1 MKYSLIFILFLMA
14 SCAAKKEAAEF
25 KLQPEWM
32 KQKPIIQ
39 GYYIGIGSAK
49 KVGTTAEY
57 IAKARQDALA
67 DLAGEV
73 SATISSTSVLHTIE
87 TEYGHSETFDQ
98 KIETTTDDY
107 LEGFEPAEAYETP
120 DSYWI
125 YFRISRET
133 YHEMKEKKK
142 MEATEAALAK
152 YISGKNE
159 QAQNHPVE
167 ALSFYLQ
174 GLQALVSYLDEET
187 PVDFKGNEIDI
198 GNELYSSINKVIS
211 ALTIQPES
219 PTITVKRGESV
230 NPPLRFKA
238 LFNGLPVQGI
248 PVELGFTGGYL
259 KKDHEISDQNGFI
272 NLYSD
277 PIFSLNRTEQMHATI
292 NLKDIALKAV
302 DDLFIRG
309 LISKKYIDPAIT
321 IVSIIQPA
329 LAIKI
334 DKQSSMLYDGE
345 NIVRVFTEVVLSSG
359 YLIQPENSA
368 DFIFRIKYSF
378 RNGQSSGGLTSVY
391 LDGEIN
397 IYDKNSKLIWA
408 KKTEEIRGVSTDLNT
423 AKTKAFDE
431 FLLSLG
437 RKYLQQGMDEIK

>member
-1 MKYSLIFILFLMA
+1 MA

-32 KQKPIIQ
+32 KQKPIIH
-39 GYYIGIGSAK
+39 GYYVGIGSAK
-49 KVGTTAEY
+49 KVGTSAEY

-120 DSYWI
+120 DSYWV
-125 YFRISRET
+125 YFHISREI

-142 MEATEAALAK
+142 KEATETALAK
-152 YISGKNE
+152 YISGKNDQE
-159 QAQNHPVE
+159 QNHPVE

-187 PVDFKGNEIDI
+187 PADFKGNKIDI
-198 GNELYSSINKVIS
+198 GNELYSSINEIIS
-211 ALTIQPES
+211 ALSIQPET

-230 NPPLRFKA
+230 NPPLRFKT
-238 LFNGLPVQGI
+238 LFNALPVQGI
-248 PVELGFTGGYL
+248 PVELGFSGGYL
-259 KKDHEISDQNGFI
+259 KKDREISDQYGFI

-277 PIFSLNRTEQMHATI
+277 PIYSLNCAEQIHATI
-292 NLKDIALKAV
+292 NLKDIAMKAV

-309 LISKKYIDPAIT
+309 LVNKKYIDPAIT
-321 IVSIIQPA
+321 IVKIIQPA
-329 LAIKI
+329 LALKI
-334 DKQSSMLYDGE
+334 DKQSGTLFDDEKIINLFS
-345 NIVRVFTEVVLSSG
+345 EVVLASG
-359 YLIQPENSA
+359 YLIQPESSA
-368 DFIFRIKYSF
+368 DFIFGIKYSF

-391 LDGEIN
+391 LDGEMN

-408 KKTEEIRGVSTDLNT
+408 KKTEEIKGVSTDLSS
-423 AKTKAFDE
+423 AKNKAFDE
-431 FLLSLG
+431 FILSLG
-437 RKYLQQGMDEIK
+437 RKYLQQGIDEIK